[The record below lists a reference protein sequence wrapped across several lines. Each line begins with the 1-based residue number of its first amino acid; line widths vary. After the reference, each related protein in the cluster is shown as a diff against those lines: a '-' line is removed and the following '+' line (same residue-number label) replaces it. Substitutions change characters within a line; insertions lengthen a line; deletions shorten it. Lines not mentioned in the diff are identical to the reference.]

1 MTATAA
7 EELGRRVR
15 ERRLK
20 RGMSQVAL
28 AKACGI
34 HDTYLSSIEGGRRN
48 VGLDIL
54 IRLSWALEVDPGTL
68 VRGIGR
74 PPPD

>member
-1 MTATAA
+1 MTGTAA

-34 HDTYLSSIEGGRRN
+34 HDTYLSSIESGRRN

-54 IRLSWALEVDPGTL
+54 VRLSWALDVDPGTL

-74 PPPD
+74 PIPD